1 MQEQAMATEKPL
13 TRKNLMVDA
22 EEIDALKRALG
33 TSTES
38 EAVRVAV
45 RDRLTLEETQAA
57 FDRIRS
63 RGGLD
68 DVFRRSAPR
77 RVARRAG

>member
-1 MQEQAMATEKPL
+1 MPSVKAFA
-13 TRKNLMVDA
+13 RKNLMVDA
-22 EEIDALKRALG
+22 ADIRALKRALG

-45 RDRLTLEETQAA
+45 RDRLVLEETQAA
-57 FDRIRS
+57 FDHIRA

-68 DVFRRSAPR
+68 DVFGRSAPR
-77 RVARRAG
+77 RLAKRAG